1 MPELRKDPVVG
12 RWIVFSPERQIR
24 PERYRCEE
32 MPPTR
37 PEDDP
42 FLEGHETYTPPELY
56 AIRPNGGAANS
67 PGWQVRVVPN
77 RFPALRVEGD
87 LEKEAIGFYDRMNGI
102 GAHEVIVETP
112 HPKLPLEKQSLQGV
126 TRVLEAC
133 RSRILDLSK
142 DIRMHYILIFKN
154 QGARA
159 GATMPHAHTQLIA
172 LPVTPIVVKEKLTA
186 ARAYY
191 LEKDRNLFEDILKA
205 ERKAGDRVVFEN
217 DGFTAFCPFASRFPF
232 ETCLMPRRQQ
242 ADFHATSD
250 ADLVHLAEALQKTL
264 ASYATA
270 LNHPDYNLILH
281 TAPFRRSRRP
291 DSWTTIDADFR
302 WHIEILPR
310 LTGVAG
316 FEFGTGFY
324 INPTLPEEAA
334 NVLREAIVHG

>member
-264 ASYATA
+264 AAYATA

>member
-32 MPPTR
+32 MPPAR

-264 ASYATA
+264 AAYATA

>member
-1 MPELRKDPVVG
+1 
-12 RWIVFSPERQIR
+12 
-24 PERYRCEE
+24 

-172 LPVTPIVVKEKLTA
+172 LPVTPIVVKEKLMA

-264 ASYATA
+264 AAYATA

>member
-32 MPPTR
+32 MPPTK
-37 PEDDP
+37 PEEDP
-42 FLEGHETYTPPELY
+42 FLEGHEAYTPPELY
-56 AIRPNGGAANS
+56 AIRPNGGSANG

-87 LEKEAIGFYDRMNGI
+87 LEKEAIGFYDRMNGV

-112 HPKLPLEKQSLQGV
+112 HPKLPLEKQSLHGIV
-126 TRVLEAC
+126 RVLEAC

-172 LPVTPIVVKEKLTA
+172 LPVTPIVLKEKLNA

-191 LEKDRNLFEDILKA
+191 LEKDRSLFEDILKA
-205 ERKAGDRVVFEN
+205 ERKSGDRVVFEN
-217 DGFTAFCPFASRFPF
+217 DGFTVFCPFASRFPF
-232 ETCLMPRRQQ
+232 ETCIMPRRQQ
-242 ADFHATSD
+242 ADFQAVSD

-264 ASYATA
+264 SAYTSA
-270 LNHPDYNLILH
+270 LDQPDYNLILH

-334 NVLREAIVHG
+334 NVLREATQHG

>member
-172 LPVTPIVVKEKLTA
+172 LPVTPIVVKEKLMA

-264 ASYATA
+264 AAYATA

>member
-1 MPELRKDPVVG
+1 
-12 RWIVFSPERQIR
+12 VFSPERQIR

-264 ASYATA
+264 AAYATA

>member
-186 ARAYY
+186 ARAY
-191 LEKDRNLFEDILKA
+191 
-205 ERKAGDRVVFEN
+205 
-217 DGFTAFCPFASRFPF
+217 
-232 ETCLMPRRQQ
+232 
-242 ADFHATSD
+242 
-250 ADLVHLAEALQKTL
+250 
-264 ASYATA
+264 
-270 LNHPDYNLILH
+270 
-281 TAPFRRSRRP
+281 
-291 DSWTTIDADFR
+291 
-302 WHIEILPR
+302 
-310 LTGVAG
+310 
-316 FEFGTGFY
+316 
-324 INPTLPEEAA
+324 
-334 NVLREAIVHG
+334 

>member
-32 MPPTR
+32 MPPTK
-37 PEDDP
+37 PEEDP
-42 FLEGHETYTPPELY
+42 FLEGHEAYTPPELY
-56 AIRPNGGAANS
+56 AIRPHGGSANG

-87 LEKEAIGFYDRMNGI
+87 LEKEAVGFYDRMNGV

-112 HPKLPLEKQSLQGV
+112 HPKLPLEKQSLHGIV
-126 TRVLEAC
+126 RVLEAC

-172 LPVTPIVVKEKLTA
+172 LPVTPIVLKEKLNA

-191 LEKDRNLFEDILKA
+191 LEKDRSLFEDILKA
-205 ERKAGDRVVFEN
+205 ERKSGDRVVFEN
-217 DGFTAFCPFASRFPF
+217 DGFTVFCPFASRFPF
-232 ETCLMPRRQQ
+232 ETCIMPRRQQ
-242 ADFHATSD
+242 ADFQAVSD

-264 ASYATA
+264 SAYAGG
-270 LNHPDYNLILH
+270 LDQPDYNLILH

-334 NVLREAIVHG
+334 NVLREATQHG

>member
-32 MPPTR
+32 MPPTK
-37 PEDDP
+37 PEEDP
-42 FLEGHETYTPPELY
+42 FLEGHEAYTPPELY
-56 AIRPNGGAANS
+56 AIRPNGGAANG

-87 LEKEAIGFYDRMNGI
+87 LEKEAIGFYDRMNRV

-126 TRVLEAC
+126 ARVLEAC
-133 RSRILDLSK
+133 RSRMLDLSK

-172 LPVTPIVVKEKLTA
+172 LPVTPIVLKEKLNA

-205 ERKAGDRVVFEN
+205 ERKSGDRMVFEN
-217 DGFTAFCPFASRFPF
+217 DGFTVFCPFASRFPF

-242 ADFHATSD
+242 ADFHAASD
-250 ADLVHLAEALQKTL
+250 ADLFHLAEALQKTL
-264 ASYATA
+264 SAYATA
-270 LNHPDYNLILH
+270 LDHPDYNLILH

-291 DSWTTIDADFR
+291 DSWTTLDADFR

-334 NVLREAIVHG
+334 NVLREATLHG